1 MGGGGLGNPQ
11 GGQPNP
17 NQLRPIWQGTLHLAF
32 PSVGGQPPKEVRAAA
47 VATAGETAVAS
58 G

>member
-1 MGGGGLGNPQ
+1 MGNPQ

-32 PSVGGQPPKEVRAAA
+32 PSVGGQPAKEVRAAA